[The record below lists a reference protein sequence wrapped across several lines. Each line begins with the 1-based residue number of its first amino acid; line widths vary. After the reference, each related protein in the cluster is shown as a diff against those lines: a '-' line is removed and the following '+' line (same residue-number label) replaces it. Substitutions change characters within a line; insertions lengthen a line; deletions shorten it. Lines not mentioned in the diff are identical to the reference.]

1 MTFLAQHH
9 LWSPE
14 ALLVSKTTALY
25 RSGLSV
31 MLFPLTVLSL
41 VSQGPLASQRLSR
54 RTHEKFKSPTGN
66 RLDFTT

>member
-25 RSGLSV
+25 RSGYA
-31 MLFPLTVLSL
+31 FPLTVLSL
-41 VSQGPLASQRLSR
+41 TSQGPLASQRLSR
-54 RTHEKFKSPTGN
+54 RTHAKFKGPTGN